1 MREDEATAGA
11 SDEREV
17 EELDMELVVNH
28 GRIARIRYAHVMLLI
43 EFRQGA
49 VSVARLDYVALAPP
63 ASPAFKRSSKCRHIG
78 YCVLLHLVRD
88 RLVCSGGDAH
98 QPESVGVNVHVKMVG
113 ERAPCVSSVWR
124 LGERPW
130 AS

>member
-49 VSVARLDYVALAPP
+49 VSVARVFDPCNPMKTSMILN
-63 ASPAFKRSSKCRHIG
+63 HE
-78 YCVLLHLVRD
+78 LHSLENNKHFTV
-88 RLVCSGGDAH
+88 
-98 QPESVGVNVHVKMVG
+98 
-113 ERAPCVSSVWR
+113 
-124 LGERPW
+124 
-130 AS
+130 